1 MTEKKA
7 SLNANSHSQLDKE
20 SHSCTMSGMEHTLYL
35 NDRGHRY
42 VWVYDSGT
50 DLSGRHSPEAFEN
63 FSSSLST
70 NVLSHKSPSSIT
82 TPSTRSIRIT
92 LLCVEKHNLYP

>member
-35 NDRGHRY
+35 NDRGIGM
-42 VWVYDSGT
+42 SGCM
-50 DLSGRHSPEAFEN
+50 
-63 FSSSLST
+63 
-70 NVLSHKSPSSIT
+70 I
-82 TPSTRSIRIT
+82 
-92 LLCVEKHNLYP
+92 VEQT